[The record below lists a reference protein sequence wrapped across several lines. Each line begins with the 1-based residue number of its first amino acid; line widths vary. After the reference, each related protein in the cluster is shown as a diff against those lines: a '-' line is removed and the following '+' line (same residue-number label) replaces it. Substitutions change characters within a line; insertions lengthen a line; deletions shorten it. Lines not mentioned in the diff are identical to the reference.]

1 MIGAHTMLARF
12 TVGAWVLVALFF
24 FFVPAAVAQTS
35 PHTPSGLVPCGG
47 VTAGNALGATECGLC
62 DLVTL
67 SQNIINFLLM
77 LTVPLSVGLFAWAGV
92 LYFTSGGN
100 PTNITRAHGIFRSVI
115 IGFVIALSA
124 WLVVQTILHSLVKKN
139 FFLTGTWNSLTCA
152 PDGERPRESSI
163 TDMFSFLRGGISG
176 GGGSVSVVNNA
187 SNGGAAGSGAL
198 TTMQVTGPDG
208 VTREVVF
215 NASLADAALN
225 SRYVTV
231 RNDYGSQIDSACQ
244 GSTLPNCGAVVTALI
259 GAESS
264 GKPETSCNEF
274 GACGLMQLTA
284 DKGGRSCTKGD
295 NACTT
300 DQINKGVQL
309 LATIYNNPVSKQS
322 LVNTLAGYNGGIST
336 VPGTSVSGK
345 NPALATSVDCP
356 GMYAWQ
362 CAVNAGGLT
371 ATQKYVATICRTVKN
386 NGASC

>member
-1 MIGAHTMLARF
+1 MLARF

-163 TDMFSFLRGGISG
+163 TDMFSFLRGGVSGGAGGIGTTETPRAQTGDVYSDQAARAALAGACSGTTCFTYTSTGGCSNANQSSCTSLDGVQKTTVDRLVALQRECNCTINISG
-176 GGGSVSVVNNA
+176 GTETGHGTSGAGNVHTNGSAFDISKGGSLDSVIMKYPSAGTVSIG
-187 SNGGAAGSGAL
+187 GGARAPAHKA
-198 TTMQVTGPDG
+198 PDG
-208 VTREVVF
+208 TLFINE
-215 NASLADAALN
+215 
-225 SRYVTV
+225 
-231 RNDYGSQIDSACQ
+231 GSHWHLQ
-244 GSTLPNCGAVVTALI
+244 LP
-259 GAESS
+259 
-264 GKPETSCNEF
+264 
-274 GACGLMQLTA
+274 
-284 DKGGRSCTKGD
+284 
-295 NACTT
+295 
-300 DQINKGVQL
+300 
-309 LATIYNNPVSKQS
+309 
-322 LVNTLAGYNGGIST
+322 
-336 VPGTSVSGK
+336 
-345 NPALATSVDCP
+345 
-356 GMYAWQ
+356 
-362 CAVNAGGLT
+362 
-371 ATQKYVATICRTVKN
+371 
-386 NGASC
+386 GASI